1 MAKAK
6 TKASKM
12 AKTKTNAIG
21 FIWLLAAI
29 IAISI
34 VEAALAGFGIIP
46 PVLSYS
52 PANLFFA
59 FLRLA
64 IVVYAG
70 LAYAPSG
77 TARAAAMG
85 GVLFLAS
92 SLTLCLSVFA
102 AKGFATHPILG
113 VFVME
118 GELPA
123 LCAIIV
129 LENALA
135 GAAIA
140 AAVAWLARK
149 KIFKK
154 QFSSN

>member
-6 TKASKM
+6 ANAAGM
-12 AKTKTNAIG
+12 AKTNAIS
-21 FIWLLAAI
+21 FLWLLAAI
-29 IAISI
+29 ISISI

-64 IVVYAG
+64 IIVYAG
-70 LAYAPSG
+70 LAYVSSG

-85 GVLFLAS
+85 GALFLAS
-92 SLTLCLSVFA
+92 SFTLCLSVFA

-113 VFVME
+113 IFVTAD
-118 GELPA
+118 ELPA
-123 LCAIIV
+123 LCAIII

-135 GAAIA
+135 GAAIT
-140 AAVAWLARK
+140 AAVAWLSRE

-154 QFSSN
+154 QFSSI